1 MSEIIKIFAGKEVFT
16 FNQAYKFASTSKAS
30 LSRLLNKYINQNK
43 ILKIRDG
50 LYYIV
55 PFGQDTVTP
64 NPYKVAAS
72 LTSDYYLAYHT
83 ALELHGSAYTTFNSK
98 YVAASKPF
106 KPFSCRSVTYQSVK
120 PLNND
125 IKTGIIEMTM
135 NSLAVKVS
143 DRERTVI
150 DCLDRLNYS
159 GGIEETVKSLHNFP
173 SVNFDKL
180 FKYLKKLNRKILFS
194 KTGWMLQLLKEQ
206 WNVEDKF
213 LIKLRKNLSKRPMYL
228 VKREGEKYKFNSE
241 WNLMVPANL
250 NNILEGV

>member
-1 MSEIIKIFAGKEVFT
+1 
-16 FNQAYKFASTSKAS
+16 
-30 LSRLLNKYINQNK
+30 
-43 ILKIRDG
+43 
-50 LYYIV
+50 
-55 PFGQDTVTP
+55 
-64 NPYKVAAS
+64 
-72 LTSDYYLAYHT
+72 
-83 ALELHGSAYTTFNSK
+83 
-98 YVAASKPF
+98 
-106 KPFSCRSVTYQSVK
+106 
-120 PLNND
+120 
-125 IKTGIIEMTM
+125 MTM